1 MAVKLKE
8 IYEEKEIMSA
18 QLDLIDEGVD
28 GSKGELIVGVH
39 GSPKTK
45 KKSSG

>member
-18 QLDLIDEGVD
+18 QLDLIDGVD